1 MSMRGFPVAAVLV
14 AIVSALCLGGSP
26 EDQVAADVKA
36 LQAELEAMKGQEP
49 KGVLDKLASWKFEL
63 LAAWKT
69 DDPASSDF
77 KKLNKGKT
85 RFTKKELAELL
96 GPAGT
101 YKIATYGLL
110 IGTETATTGTIDE
123 LGRGVDKDAAYT
135 VRIYTAIRVTFR
147 DDKLIDVRSW
157 PKVDSSQVSGGT
169 WLQR

>member
-1 MSMRGFPVAAVLV
+1 MSMRSLLGAAILATV
-14 AIVSALCLGGSP
+14 VSALCLGGSP

-36 LQAELEAMKGQEP
+36 LQAELEAMKGQGP

-69 DDPASSDF
+69 DDPASQDF

-85 RFTKKELAELL
+85 RFSKKEIAELL

-110 IGTETATTGTIDE
+110 IGTESATTGTIDDF
-123 LGRGVDKDAAYT
+123 GRGVYKDASYS
-135 VRIYTAIRVTFR
+135 VRIYRAIRITFR
-147 DDKLIDVRSW
+147 DDKLIDVQSW
-157 PKVDSSQVSGGT
+157 PRVESSQVAGGT

>member
-1 MSMRGFPVAAVLV
+1 MRMRRMLGAAILATV
-14 AIVSALCLGGSP
+14 VSALCLGGSP
-26 EDQVAADVKA
+26 EDQVAAEVKA
-36 LQAELEAMKGQEP
+36 LQAELEAMKGQAP
-49 KGVLDKLASWKFEL
+49 KGVLDKLVSRKFEL

-69 DDPASSDF
+69 EDPASSDF
-77 KKLNKGKT
+77 RKLNKGKT
-85 RFTKKELAELL
+85 RFTKKEIAELL
-96 GPAGT
+96 GPTGT

-123 LGRGVDKDAAYT
+123 LGRGVDKDASYT
-135 VRIYTAIRVTFR
+135 VRVYTAIRITFR

>member
-1 MSMRGFPVAAVLV
+1 MRMRRMLGAAILATV
-14 AIVSALCLGGSP
+14 VSALCLGGSP
-26 EDQVAADVKA
+26 EDQVAAEVKA
-36 LQAELEAMKGQEP
+36 LQAELEAMKGQAP
-49 KGVLDKLASWKFEL
+49 KGVLDKLVSRKFEL

-69 DDPASSDF
+69 EDPASSDF
-77 KKLNKGKT
+77 RKLNKGKT
-85 RFTKKELAELL
+85 RFTKKEIAELL
-96 GPAGT
+96 GPTGT